1 MRKIRWILL
10 AVLCIA
16 AAAVLGGCKNVQTMT
31 IDTKLIIDQN
41 FDGERV
47 MTAVLD
53 KNAFKSLF
61 GSDVTKLQS
70 MIEKYCPVQM
80 SCRASAS
87 GESALVEMS
96 VPFASYNEYQE
107 KIRDVLEGAG
117 DNINSAVYYEY
128 SSNLFK
134 SGYTI
139 EEKFTSADLF
149 YWLKTAL
156 KTEYSS
162 LKDEDL
168 SKLFKD
174 GKTELVFGSDTIETE
189 AYIKHSTMQSH
200 GFKAMAVE
208 TVIQE
213 DNSVNASVSLTISD
227 ENAKAI
233 SGLEDMMKKMAEPDF
248 ALMTKSGSGEK
259 TYVFSFETSSLTTY
273 IQHMNSLL
281 HTDNTVFE
289 ITKAQDDTQ
298 TLKAKQYIRQ
308 YMDASYFVDYSL
320 PDASVTYSIK
330 LPGKL
335 SFDTCEGKSQ
345 YITDTDYSS
354 DDKSTTA
361 TVAMNPSDEITF
373 GFGSDIALEEIDV
386 YTKIYNEHKL
396 ERTLNFTLSKEKDEL
411 IGENF
416 VGKLQERLKDNI
428 SYEKEEKKDES
439 IYKVTIKAKSSKEM
453 SALTSW
459 FLNGTE
465 DAEDISLSGGINEK
479 NSLNKIRY
487 AYDDKIDFSGFL
499 GGSDSTNGIIYM
511 FEYPKGYD
519 ADFTDASA
527 YEDVAENGNTLVCKT
542 FNKTVSI
549 KTTAEKGNTEGLIL
563 QILWYLSFA
572 GILIA
577 ILFSLPNLIRC
588 AKARSFSGEELELY
602 TKKGHVLVTVFA
614 VSAVIFIIASIRLMF
629 GVY

>member
-16 AAAVLGGCKNVQTMT
+16 ASAVLGGCKNVQTMT
-31 IDTKLIIDQN
+31 IDTKLIINQN

-47 MTAVLD
+47 MTAALD
-53 KNAFKSLF
+53 KNVFKSF
-61 GSDVTKLQS
+61 FDSDVTKLQS
-70 MIEKYCPVQM
+70 LIEKYCPVQM
-80 SCRASAS
+80 SCVASAN
-87 GESALVEMS
+87 GDSAVVEMS
-96 VPFASYNEYQE
+96 IPFASYNEYQE
-107 KIRDVLEGAG
+107 KVREILEGAG
-117 DNINSAVYYEY
+117 DSVNSAVYYEY

-156 KTEYSS
+156 KTEYGFE
-162 LKDEDL
+162 DEDL
-168 SKLFKD
+168 SQLFKD
-174 GKTELVFGSDTIETE
+174 GKTELVFGNDTIETE
-189 AYIKHSTMQSH
+189 PHIKHSTMQSH
-200 GFKAMAVE
+200 GFKSMTVE

-213 DNSVNASVSLTISD
+213 DHSMSAEVSLTISD
-227 ENAKAI
+227 ENAEAI
-233 SGLEDMMKKMAEPDF
+233 SGLDEMMQKMAGTDF
-248 ALMTKSGSGEK
+248 GLMTKSGSDEK
-259 TYVFSFETSSLTTY
+259 TYVYSFETSSVMTY
-273 IQHMNSLL
+273 VQRMNSLL

-298 TLKAKQYIRQ
+298 TLKARQYIRQ

-320 PDASVTYSIK
+320 PGASVTYSVK
-330 LPGKL
+330 MPGKL
-335 SFDTCEGKSQ
+335 SFDTCESKNQ

-361 TVAMNPSDEITF
+361 TVTMNPSDEITF
-373 GFGSDIALEEIDV
+373 GFGSDIALEEINV
-386 YTKIYNEHKL
+386 YTKIHNDHKL
-396 ERTLNFTLSKEKDEL
+396 ERTLTFTLSKEKDEL

-416 VGKLQERLKDNI
+416 VGKLEERLRDNI

-439 IYKVTIKAKSSKEM
+439 VYKVTIEAKSSKEM
-453 SALTSW
+453 SQLTSW

-465 DAEDISLSGGINEK
+465 DAADISLSGGINEK

-511 FEYPKGYD
+511 FEYPKGYE
-519 ADFTDASA
+519 AHFTDASA
-527 YEDVAENGNTLVCKT
+527 YEDVAESGNTLVCKT

-563 QILWYLSFA
+563 QILWYVSFA

-577 ILFSLPNLIRC
+577 VLFSLPNLIRC

-602 TKKGHVLVTVFA
+602 TRKGHVLVTVFA
-614 VSAVIFIIASIRLMF
+614 VSAVIFIIASVRLIF